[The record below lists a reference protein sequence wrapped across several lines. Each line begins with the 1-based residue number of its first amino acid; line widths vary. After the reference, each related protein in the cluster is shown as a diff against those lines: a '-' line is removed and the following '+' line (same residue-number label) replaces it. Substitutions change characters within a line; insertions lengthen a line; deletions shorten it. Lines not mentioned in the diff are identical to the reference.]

1 MKYRYELDQLRYN
14 ASKATGIDECEN
26 KQASS
31 VKRFIQ
37 PWTYVGVR
45 YQQWNF
51 VGNNIIVLT
60 SCFYYSKSLFWE
72 WNEETEIWA

>member
-1 MKYRYELDQLRYN
+1 MKDRNLNTTYTDFRLLLGMKYRYELDQLRYN

-37 PWTYVGVR
+37 P
-45 YQQWNF
+45 
-51 VGNNIIVLT
+51 
-60 SCFYYSKSLFWE
+60 
-72 WNEETEIWA
+72 